1 MEAQQIIRDFRRE
14 ADDEVKP
21 YFYKP
26 EDVLFWLSEAEREA
40 AVRAR
45 LIYDRSTSELARV
58 TLEAG
63 RVEYPLNPLWFDIDE
78 VYLDRSTLLPGHRPR
93 RLCRYDSRQIQ
104 GRDLY
109 RQGANLHGYIID
121 GQKLTVFPVPDDG
134 YTLYPSIL
142 LIGGYRL
149 PLYDIESDDD
159 EPEIPAVHHDG
170 LVQWMLYRAFS
181 RRDMETNNEAKAA
194 QAFQLFEA
202 RFGERP
208 SANALRMQAEGR
220 RWTTRP
226 ATYP

>member
-1 MEAQQIIRDFRRE
+1 MEAEQIIRDFRRE
-14 ADDEVKP
+14 ADDEVEP

-45 LIYDRSTSELARV
+45 LIYDRSTPDISRIAIV
-58 TLEAG
+58 AG
-63 RVEYPLNPLWFDIDE
+63 QVEYALSPLWFDIDE
-78 VYLDRSTLLPGHRPR
+78 VYVDRSTLLPGQRPR
-93 RLCRYDSRQIQ
+93 RLCRYDTRQVQ
-104 GRDLY
+104 GRDLH
-109 RQGANLHGYIID
+109 RDAANVHGYIID
-121 GQKLTVFPVPDDG
+121 GQRLTLFPVPDAG
-134 YTLYPSIL
+134 YMLYPSFL
-142 LIGGYRL
+142 MLGGYRL
-149 PLYDIESDDD
+149 PRFDIEAMDD